1 MTFPRSTINTTQL
14 TTKGREVDKKGY
26 VYMMTNYANTV
37 LYVGVTSK
45 LHQRVWKH
53 KQGVYKGFTSRYRV
67 HKLVYIEGPY
77 AMEDAI
83 RREKQIK
90 KYKREWKIGLIE
102 QQNSTWSDLFEN

>member
-1 MTFPRSTINTTQL
+1 M
-14 TTKGREVDKKGY
+14 KGRKMDKRGY
-26 VYMMTNYANTV
+26 VYMMTNYSNTV

-45 LHQRVWKH
+45 LHQRVWQH

-77 AMEDAI
+77 EMEDAI

-90 KYKREWKIGLIE
+90 KYKREWKIDLIGR
-102 QQNSTWSDLFEN
+102 QNSTWSDLFEK